1 MFGTK
6 KGAVAK
12 APVLGPIM
20 GKMSASG
27 KSAMQKLG
35 VVGKPASAAG
45 KKAK

>member
-1 MFGTK
+1 
-6 KGAVAK
+6 
-12 APVLGPIM
+12 M

-35 VVGKPASAAG
+35 EVGKPASAGG